1 MSKPV
6 IATIIGDPAGIGP
19 EVVVKALATG
29 KPYEISRPVLIG
41 CTEAVEQALEITG
54 ASFKVNKVT
63 EIDGVGEN
71 PGEIDVYDT
80 GRLDPN
86 AYELG
91 VESAACG
98 KATADW
104 LKEGEELAL
113 AGKVD
118 AVIMAPIN
126 TGSMK
131 MANVLDQIIPPEPG
145 STYLTLLN
153 GPLRVVHLTDHMPL
167 KDVSGLITKEL
178 VHGAIKL
185 IHDSFTAWGTANP
198 KIGVSGFNC
207 HAMGEEDATEIV
219 PAVEQAKAEGIN
231 VEGPVAPDTVFRRC
245 VDAQYDVVLCMYHDQ
260 GHIALKTWK
269 FSGNCAMTLGLPY
282 LSLSVAHGTA
292 FDIVGKNI
300 ADPDM
305 ILNSMLQAAS
315 FSAGTGFI
323 KQAA

>member
-29 KPYEISRPVLIG
+29 APHKVSRPVLIG
-41 CTEAVEQALEITG
+41 NTEAVEWAVGVTNSSFTVKKITDL
-54 ASFKVNKVT
+54 A
-63 EIDGVGEN
+63 GVGEDPN
-71 PGEIDVYDT
+71 TIEVYDT
-80 GRLDPN
+80 GRIGPDD
-86 AYELG
+86 YELG

-98 KATADW
+98 QATADW

-118 AVIMAPIN
+118 GVIMAPIN

-131 MANVLDQIIPPEPG
+131 LAGVLGQIIPPEPG

-167 KDVSGLITKEL
+167 ADVSGLITSDL
-178 VHGAIKL
+178 VYGAIKL
-185 IHDSFTAWGTANP
+185 IHDSFSKWGISNP

-207 HAMGEEDATEIV
+207 NAVGKEDEEQIV
-219 PAVEQAKAEGIN
+219 PGVERAKAEGLD
-231 VEGPVAPDTVFRRC
+231 VDGPVAPDTVFRRC
-245 VDAQYDVVLCMYHDQ
+245 VDRQYDVVLCMYHDQ

-269 FSGNCAMTLGLPY
+269 FDGNCATTLGTDY
-282 LSLSVAHGTA
+282 LSMSVAHGTA

-300 ADPDM
+300 ASHEM

-315 FSAGTGFI
+315 FSVGAGFVE
-323 KQAA
+323 